1 MTPAEGL
8 AIARARIAEEARA
21 RTGFLDLGN
30 LSLTEWPDELSPQG
44 TRWQKLGL
52 LKRLSI
58 QEVGSWDT
66 LTGLELLTALQSL
79 QCSGT
84 HVSSLEPLAGLTAL
98 HLLRCSYTQVSSL
111 EPLAGLTALHLLQC
125 SDTQVSNLEPLAGLA
140 ALQSLQCDNTRVS
153 SLAPLAGLTALQS
166 LWCFNTS
173 VSSLAPLAGL
183 TALQSLWC
191 FNTPVS
197 GLEPLAGLTALH
209 SLDCHNTQVSSLEPL
224 AGLTALQSLHCYN
237 CPIAAIPDWLSH
249 EAHPALEF
257 LTLGNRQAISGVD
270 PKVLSQHYSD
280 NCLPRLRAHFRDLAV
295 GSEELPDIKLIVLG
309 NGRIGKTQICNRLRG
324 QPFEPQAD
332 STHGIVVTTQ
342 DFGADT
348 LLRMWDFGGQDIY
361 HGTHA
366 LFMRTRALF
375 LLVWTPQAEDNATHE
390 HGGMTFRNRPLAWW
404 LSYVRH
410 LAGTDSP
417 VLIVQNQCDEPGD
430 ERRTSP
436 LPDEALAAFSH
447 AKELHYSA
455 RTERGREGL
464 DAALREAIRCLRQ
477 QQGTVQIGRGR
488 LAVKERL
495 DAMRNADA
503 LVPAAERRHR
513 TLTMEAYRGLCA
525 DCGDISDPDAL
536 LHYLHHSGVVFY
548 QRSVFSGQIVLDQ
561 AWALQAV
568 YAVFNRRQ
576 CYQQLRYL
584 RGRFTRSTLGQLLWN
599 QPQPEAPQ
607 GYSPEEQAHFL
618 SLMESCG
625 IVFVL
630 RRGDAEQGIET
641 EYLAPDLLPQ
651 RDELSSDEQLQLHER
666 WNDQAECDELSVSYP
681 FHHDGVMRALMSKI
695 GQSAGM
701 TAIYWK
707 GGLCLYEQKTR
718 SSAMIEEKLV
728 RTDERGRIILR
739 AQGARPD
746 ELLEM
751 LRPLAEQAIYYAG
764 FRDWDTRTDDQ
775 ATMRR
780 NSRSVPSVS
789 APTPEAADMQA
800 PASDPTF
807 AHPPRTAKSYAVS
820 YGWPP
825 ADADEATKQRYFQPV
840 DALCHDAEAKGIHV
854 LRDVDDLGLNQ
865 AISNF
870 MSRLAQQDRVFVI
883 LSDKY
888 LRSENCMFEMK
899 EVWRFCQEN
908 PDSFRQRVRVYRLP
922 DAKVHDLDYQ
932 LELADWWLEKF
943 NTTKGR
949 IGRLGEA
956 GALAPEQLAR
966 FNNIDSFAK
975 LVGKILHYVHDTL
988 QPKDFTEFLKHGFED

>member
-1 MTPAEGL
+1 M
-8 AIARARIAEEARA
+8 
-21 RTGFLDLGN
+21 
-30 LSLTEWPDELSPQG
+30 
-44 TRWQKLGL
+44 
-52 LKRLSI
+52 
-58 QEVGSWDT
+58 
-66 LTGLELLTALQSL
+66 
-79 QCSGT
+79 
-84 HVSSLEPLAGLTAL
+84 
-98 HLLRCSYTQVSSL
+98 
-111 EPLAGLTALHLLQC
+111 
-125 SDTQVSNLEPLAGLA
+125 
-140 ALQSLQCDNTRVS
+140 
-153 SLAPLAGLTALQS
+153 
-166 LWCFNTS
+166 
-173 VSSLAPLAGL
+173 
-183 TALQSLWC
+183 
-191 FNTPVS
+191 
-197 GLEPLAGLTALH
+197 
-209 SLDCHNTQVSSLEPL
+209 
-224 AGLTALQSLHCYN
+224 
-237 CPIAAIPDWLSH
+237 
-249 EAHPALEF
+249 
-257 LTLGNRQAISGVD
+257 
-270 PKVLSQHYSD
+270 
-280 NCLPRLRAHFRDLAV
+280 
-295 GSEELPDIKLIVLG
+295 
-309 NGRIGKTQICNRLRG
+309 
-324 QPFEPQAD
+324 
-332 STHGIVVTTQ
+332 
-342 DFGADT
+342 
-348 LLRMWDFGGQDIY
+348 
-361 HGTHA
+361 
-366 LFMRTRALF
+366 
-375 LLVWTPQAEDNATHE
+375 
-390 HGGMTFRNRPLAWW
+390 
-404 LSYVRH
+404 RH

-436 LPDEALAAFSH
+436 LPDEALVAFAH

-455 RTERGREGL
+455 KTERNREGL
-464 DAALREAIRCLRQ
+464 DAALREAIRHLRQ

-503 LVPAAERRHR
+503 LLPAVERRHR
-513 TLTMEAYRGLCA
+513 TLTIEAYRGLCA

-548 QRSVFSGQIVLDQ
+548 QPTVFSGQIVLDQ

-584 RGRFTRSTLGQLLWN
+584 RGRFTRSTLGQLLWDH
-599 QPQPEAPQ
+599 PQPDAPQ
-607 GYSPEEQAHFL
+607 SYSPEEQKHFL

-630 RRGDAEQGIET
+630 RKGDQRQGIAT

-718 SSAMIEEKLV
+718 CSAMIEQQEFKGSPAEGDLCA
-728 RTDERGRIILR
+728 RIRLR
-739 AQGARPD
+739 AQGERPGN
-746 ELLEM
+746 LLG
-751 LRPLAEQAIYYAG
+751 LLYPLAERALGEAG
-764 FRDWDTRTDDQ
+764 FQDWHWIADPR
-775 ATMRR
+775 ASKVRIVRAM
-780 NSRSVPSVS
+780 NSAA
-789 APTPEAADMQA
+789 APTPEAADMPVA
-800 PASDPTF
+800 ASDPSF
-807 AHPPRTAKSYAVS
+807 AHPPRTARSYAVS

-825 ADADEATKQRYFQPV
+825 ADADEETKQRYFQPV
-840 DALCHDAEAKGIHV
+840 DDLCRAAEAKGIHV

-899 EVWRFCQEN
+899 EVWRFCQDN
-908 PDSFRQRVRVYRLP
+908 PDSFRERVRVYRLP

-949 IGRLGEA
+949 IGRLSEA